1 MYCAKCFPWLMESV
15 KDISLT
21 SSFTVVQPVPLKH
34 VLATK
39 MTSCH
44 LTMLQWIKEPDA
56 MCMTLCL
63 GAKEIE
69 LPFCIVKTTVLNR
82 SWMNGFLKQEG
93 NGEIFLLPVSNQVK
107 GVSVCG
113 IKHYLCWIVKLY
125 SA

>member
-1 MYCAKCFPWLMESV
+1 MYCVKCFPWLMEPA

-44 LTMLQWIKEPDA
+44 LTLLEWIKEPDA
-56 MCMTLCL
+56 MCMMLCL

-82 SWMNGFLKQEG
+82 CWMNGFLKQEG
-93 NGEIFLLPVSNQVK
+93 N
-107 GVSVCG
+107 
-113 IKHYLCWIVKLY
+113 
-125 SA
+125 